1 MDVDVE
7 LRRIETDEAA
17 LRERFLGSP
26 TLRIDGKD
34 VEPGADSRSDF
45 GLGCRLYRSA
55 EGLSPSPPDEWV
67 QAALARARDLGQEGP
82 PAAAP

>member
-26 TLRIDGKD
+26 TVRIDGED

-55 EGLSPSPPDEWV
+55 EGPSPTPPDEWV
-67 QAALARARDLGQEGP
+67 EAALARARGLGQEGP